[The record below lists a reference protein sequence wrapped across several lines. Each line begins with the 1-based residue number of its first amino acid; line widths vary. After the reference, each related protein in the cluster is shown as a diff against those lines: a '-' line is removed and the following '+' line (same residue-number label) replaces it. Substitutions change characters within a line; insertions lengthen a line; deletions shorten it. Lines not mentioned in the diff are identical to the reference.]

1 VVSSELKFKSVLYL
15 RAPMSFFILFLL
27 LSEILKDIFLTTP
40 VKKLFIPAESVVI
53 DVLWG
58 ESVN

>member
-1 VVSSELKFKSVLYL
+1 
-15 RAPMSFFILFLL
+15 MSFFILFLL